1 MESKFKI
8 FAELITKIVNSIHKE
23 LGAGFAED
31 VYQNALAIELR
42 KYEINYLKEMSFEIF
57 YKKNSVGLAR
67 LDFFVKDKK
76 LPNFI
81 IETKSLQCLNDS
93 ARTQLSRYLLSSQLN
108 TDSELRKTK
117 YGVLINWPG
126 STVDTDTQML
136 TNKNPEVE
144 FYVLK
149 NEKIQKIEMENK

>member
-8 FAELITKIVNSIHKE
+8 FADLITKIVNSIHKE

-57 YKKNSVGLAR
+57 YKKHSVGLAR
-67 LDFFVKDKK
+67 LDFFINDKK

-81 IETKSLQCLNDS
+81 IETKSLQCLNDN

-108 TDSELRKTK
+108 NDSELKKTK

-126 STVDTDTQML
+126 VRVDSDSQL
-136 TNKNPEVE
+136 LNNKEPEVE
-144 FYVLK
+144 FYIIK
-149 NEKIQKIEMENK
+149 NKKDQKLEKEAA

>member
-42 KYEINYLKEMSFEIF
+42 KYEINYLKEMNFEIF
-57 YKKNSVGLAR
+57 YKKNSIGLAR
-67 LDFFVKDKK
+67 LDFFVNDKK

-93 ARTQLSRYLLSSQLN
+93 SRTQLSRYLLSSQLN
-108 TDSELRKTK
+108 TDSELKKTK

-126 STVDTDTQML
+126 SSVDNESNFL
-136 TNKNPEVE
+136 TNKSPEVE
-144 FYVLK
+144 FYLLK
-149 NEKIQKIEMENK
+149 NEKVQKIEMENA

>member
-67 LDFFVKDKK
+67 LDFFVNDKK

-126 STVDTDTQML
+126 AVLDSEKNFVL
-136 TNKNPEVE
+136 NNKKPEVE
-144 FYVLK
+144 FFLREGKKVSQ
-149 NEKIQKIEMENK
+149 IAIS

>member
-42 KYEINYLKEMSFEIF
+42 KYEINYLKEMNFEIF
-57 YKKNSVGLAR
+57 YKKHSVGLAR
-67 LDFFVKDKK
+67 LDFLLTIKSS
-76 LPNFI
+76 NFI

-93 ARTQLSRYLLSSQLN
+93 ARTQLARYLLSSQHN
-108 TDSELRKTK
+108 TDTELKKTK

-126 STVDTDTQML
+126 SSVDSENNFL
-136 TNKNPEVE
+136 TSKSAEVG
-144 FYVLK
+144 YLLK
-149 NEKIQKIEMENK
+149 MKKYKIEMENA

>member
-57 YKKNSVGLAR
+57 
-67 LDFFVKDKK
+67 
-76 LPNFI
+76 
-81 IETKSLQCLNDS
+81 S
-93 ARTQLSRYLLSSQLN
+93 APITA
-108 TDSELRKTK
+108 
-117 YGVLINWPG
+117 V
-126 STVDTDTQML
+126 
-136 TNKNPEVE
+136 PEVHP
-144 FYVLK
+144 
-149 NEKIQKIEMENK
+149 